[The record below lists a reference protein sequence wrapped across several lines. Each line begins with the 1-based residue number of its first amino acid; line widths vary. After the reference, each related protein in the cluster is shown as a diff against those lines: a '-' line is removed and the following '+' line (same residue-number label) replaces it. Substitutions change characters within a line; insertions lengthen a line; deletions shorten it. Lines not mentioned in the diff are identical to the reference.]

1 MFYFPNPGTPCL
13 RILFDELLFTTHIT
27 YALWR
32 PDYARLFAQAK
43 LRKLRTTPKTD
54 TLFCSSQSVLR
65 EAYGDPTAVTDELVE
80 CILKPGLQPGA
91 AEVFLDFISYR
102 YVSGLSQIQAHCGGR
117 ITGDCGG
124 PNSASLFAHT
134 SYGPD

>member
-43 LRKLRTTPKTD
+43 LRKLRTSPKTD

-80 CILKPGLQPGA
+80 CIKTRVATRGGGGFPGLYFVQ
-91 AEVFLDFISYR
+91 V
-102 YVSGLSQIQAHCGGR
+102 R
-117 ITGDCGG
+117 IG
-124 PNSASLFAHT
+124 PFPNPSTLWPD
-134 SYGPD
+134 YG